1 MTLQAIVTRGWFLAQ
16 ETGVAPDASTT
27 IGSLIVASPFA
38 GVLLYL
44 LLNERTDRK
53 QVEKD
58 AAAERAERDK
68 REVAERTEHKR
79 EMAELRAEVGQ
90 MFRELVPAV
99 TQSTDVLKDVQVA
112 MSHEVEAARTRQGPG
127 IERRLDELIE
137 TLRSQR

>member
-1 MTLQAIVTRGWFLAQ
+1 
-16 ETGVAPDASTT
+16 
-27 IGSLIVASPFA
+27 
-38 GVLLYL
+38 
-44 LLNERTDRK
+44 
-53 QVEKD
+53 
-58 AAAERAERDK
+58 
-68 REVAERTEHKR
+68 
-79 EMAELRAEVGQ
+79 